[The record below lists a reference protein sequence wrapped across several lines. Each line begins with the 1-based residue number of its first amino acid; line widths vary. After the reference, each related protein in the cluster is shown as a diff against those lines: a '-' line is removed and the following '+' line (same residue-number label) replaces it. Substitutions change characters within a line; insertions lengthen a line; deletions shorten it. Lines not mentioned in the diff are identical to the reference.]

1 MGVVSMS
8 SSRVSVSRLGFVE
21 GGPAYVVVAAFV
33 FLDERHIGHNDWR
46 GFICGAC
53 WGERERE
60 RGRGG
65 GLIRLHHLGLG
76 WMWLSGMN

>member
-1 MGVVSMS
+1 MG

-53 WGERERE
+53 WRERE
-60 RGRGG
+60 RGGG
-65 GLIRLHHLGLG
+65 GGVDSVTPSRVGLDVVVRDELIELTGD
-76 WMWLSGMN
+76 